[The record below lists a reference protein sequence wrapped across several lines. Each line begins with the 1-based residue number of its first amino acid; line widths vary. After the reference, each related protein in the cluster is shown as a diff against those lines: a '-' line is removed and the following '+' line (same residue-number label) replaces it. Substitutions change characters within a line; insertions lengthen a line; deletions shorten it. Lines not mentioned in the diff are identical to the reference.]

1 MTEEK
6 LKNYRILRME
16 RDQLSRLIRLIQEEL
31 SSPPVQKSLVF
42 PRSARSRHGG
52 FSKLVAQRLMLSQQW
67 EAKQHELTQEL
78 KEIEDAVQ
86 ALPPLERTLLRLH
99 YLEGK
104 TWDEV
109 ADALHYSLRHIH
121 RLRAASLKK
130 LHENEN

>member
-31 SSPPVQKSLVF
+31 SSPPVQKAHVF
-42 PRSARSRHGG
+42 PRSSRSRRGG
-52 FSKLVAQRLMLSQQW
+52 FSELVAQRLTLSQQW
-67 EAKQHELTQEL
+67 EAKQHELAQEL

-86 ALPPLERTLLRLH
+86 ALPPLDRTLLRLH

-109 ADALHYSLRHIH
+109 AEALHYSLRHIH

-130 LHENEN
+130 LQNEN

>member
-16 RDQLSRLIRLIQEEL
+16 RDQLSRLIRLIQEEP

-42 PRSARSRHGG
+42 PRSARSRRGG
-52 FSKLVAQRLMLSQQW
+52 FSELVAQRLMLSQQW
-67 EAKQHELTQEL
+67 EAKQHELTQVL

-130 LHENEN
+130 LQNEN